1 VNAIHG
7 DFFRPES
14 VEETCALL
22 GRHLAEGTPT
32 VLLAGGTDFVVE
44 EHLAPV
50 KAQPRAH
57 AFVVDVSSLR
67 ELQAIEERG
76 DVVRLGGGVTYLTL
90 RTHARLVERLPIL
103 AAMSKDVG
111 AIQIQAR
118 GTLAGNLATASPAA
132 DGVCALAAL
141 DAVVGLQS
149 VRGLREV
156 PLETFYLGYK
166 KTERAADELIAFV
179 DVRVPK
185 PEARWQWRKVGTR
198 LAQAISKV
206 ALAAVA
212 EIDGGVVTRARFG
225 MASVA
230 ATTAFLPNVRA
241 SIEGTRVDA
250 IDPEDAAR
258 ALSKDIAPIDD
269 VRSTGDYRMHVA
281 RALVR
286 NFVVSLRG

>member
-1 VNAIHG
+1 MIHG
-7 DFFRPES
+7 DFFHPQS
-14 VEETCALL
+14 LEETCALL
-22 GRHLAEGTPT
+22 GRHAAEGTAT

-50 KAQPRAH
+50 GASPRAPSCI
-57 AFVVDVSSLR
+57 VDVSNLR
-67 ELQAIEERG
+67 ELQQIEERG
-76 DVVRLGGGVTYLTL
+76 DVVRLGGGVTYLAL

-118 GTLAGNLATASPAA
+118 GTLAGNVATASPAA

-149 VRGLREV
+149 VRGVREV
-156 PLETFYLGYK
+156 PLDRFYLGYK
-166 KTERAADELIAFV
+166 KTDRAPDEIIAFV

-185 PEARWQWRKVGTR
+185 PETSRWQWRKVGTR

-212 EIDGGVVTRARFG
+212 EIEGGVVTRARFG

-230 ATTAFLPNVRA
+230 ATTAFLPRVRA
-241 SIEGTRVDA
+241 ALEGKRVDA
-250 IDPEDAAR
+250 IDPEDAVR
-258 ALSKDIAPIDD
+258 ALAGDISPIDD
-269 VRSTGDYRMHVA
+269 VRSTGEYRMHVA

-286 NFVVSLRG
+286 NFVRSLR